1 MNDLL
6 SAEKDKKPSLCL
18 VAHNAYGVLAKKET
32 SHVGG
37 IEVQVPM
44 MSKWFVEQGYNTTM
58 IAWDDDYPDGI
69 SHDGVMVRKLCKES
83 DGIPIVRFIHPRW
96 TSFVG
101 ALNRADADVYYYNCG
116 DMGLGQLVLWSRL
129 HRKKVVYS
137 IANDVD
143 CVQELPALKPFRE
156 KFLYKYGL
164 MNCDSIIC
172 QTEKQRQL
180 LMDEYGLVA
189 EVIRMPCEGF
199 PKNRLDDAKSK
210 NNEKK
215 HILWAGRFTP
225 EKRLEYFFELAKLFP
240 DMIFDVIG
248 DYNFEKDTSY
258 ANELKQLAEGIDN
271 VVLHGRIPHE
281 KMGEYFNKSY
291 LLCST
296 SVYEGFP
303 NIYLEAWSVGLPL
316 VTTFDPDGV
325 VREFGL
331 GRIAHDVETLRT
343 AVAGL
348 LSEADWEKAASAA
361 ESYFFNHH
369 TLSSSMIRFEG
380 AFKEPKPLE

>member
-83 DGIPIVRFIHPRW
+83 DGIPIIRFIHPRW

-116 DMGLGQLVLWSRL
+116 DMGLGQLVLWARSNG
-129 HRKKVVYS
+129 KKVVYS

-143 CVQELPALKPFRE
+143 CVQELPALKPLRE
-156 KFLYKYGL
+156 RLLYKYGL
-164 MNCDSIIC
+164 MNCDRIVC
-172 QTEKQRQL
+172 QTEKQKNL
-180 LMDEYGLVA
+180 LRDEFGLDA
-189 EVIRMPCEGF
+189 RVIRMPCEGF
-199 PKNRLDDAKSK
+199 KKSTEQVYTDVTH
-210 NNEKK
+210 EKK

-225 EKRLEYFFELAKLFP
+225 EKRLEYFLELAKLFP
-240 DMIFDVIG
+240 EMIFDVIG
-248 DYNFEKDTSY
+248 DYNFERDTSY
-258 ANELKQLAEGIDN
+258 ADRMKAIAEPLEN
-271 VVLHGRIPHE
+271 VTLHGRVPHE
-281 KMGEYFNKSY
+281 KMGEYFNRSY

-296 SVYEGFP
+296 SLYEGFP

-325 VREFGL
+325 VEKYGC
-331 GRIAHDVETLRT
+331 GRTANDVESLRDKILE
-343 AVAGL
+343 L
-348 LSEADWEKAASAA
+348 LDETSWRDASEATELYFRKFHTLDSSMVLFESVIASANA
-361 ESYFFNHH
+361 E
-369 TLSSSMIRFEG
+369 
-380 AFKEPKPLE
+380 